1 MGNTEL
7 LNEGNVLTLKGK
19 LPGGSAAHGA
29 CTDHNMINVFQ
40 GKHPSSSA
48 ISTTLVASILVGMRV
63 GILGGTFDPIHIGH
77 LIAASSVYETLNLDS
92 VVFMPAGDPWQKRD
106 RELSTGQQRLEMV
119 KLAIAD
125 DVRFS
130 ASDIEINRSG
140 PTYAIDTIREWNSAN
155 PDDELFWIVGSDA
168 LSGIPTWHEWEAFV
182 SEVTI
187 VAVNRVGQ
195 NDSVPFNFVSVDMP
209 EVRISATELR
219 DRFTNKQDTQYLVP
233 QKVNEYISDQGLYQ
247 A

>member
-1 MGNTEL
+1 
-7 LNEGNVLTLKGK
+7 
-19 LPGGSAAHGA
+19 
-29 CTDHNMINVFQ
+29 MINVFQ
-40 GKHPSSSA
+40 GSTSLISA
-48 ISTTLVASILVGMRV
+48 NSTTLVASILVDMRV
-63 GILGGTFDPIHIGH
+63 GILGGTFDPIHRGH
-77 LIAASSVYETLNLDS
+77 LIAASSVYESLNLDS

-106 RELSTGQQRLEMV
+106 RELSSGQQRLEMV

-125 DVRFS
+125 DARFS

-140 PTYAIDTIREWNSAN
+140 PSYAIDTIREWKSAN
-155 PDDELFWIVGSDA
+155 PNDELFWIVGSDA

-187 VAVNRVGQ
+187 VAVNRIGNREV
-195 NDSVPFNFVSVDMP
+195 VPFDFVSVDMP

-219 DRFTNKQDTQYLVP
+219 DRFTNLQDTQYLVP
-233 QKVNEYISDQGLYQ
+233 QKVSEYIAEQGLYQ

>member
-1 MGNTEL
+1 MVNQ
-7 LNEGNVLTLKGK
+7 
-19 LPGGSAAHGA
+19 
-29 CTDHNMINVFQ
+29 FQ
-40 GKHPSSSA
+40 GGHPSSSA
-48 ISTTLVASILVGMRV
+48 IITTLVASILGDMKV

-77 LIAASSVYETLNLDS
+77 LIAASSVYEALNLDS
-92 VVFMPAGDPWQKRD
+92 IVFMPAGDPWQKRN

-125 DVRFS
+125 DSRFE

-140 PTYAIDTIREWNSAN
+140 PTYAIDTVREWKKAF
-155 PDDELFWIVGSDA
+155 PEQELFWIVGSDA
-168 LSGIPTWHEWEAFV
+168 LGGITTWHEWEAFV

-195 NDSVPFNFVSVDMP
+195 SDSVPFDFISVEMP
-209 EVRISATELR
+209 EVRISATQLR
-219 DRFTNKQDTQYLVP
+219 DRFTNKLDTQYLVP
-233 QKVNEYISDQGLYQ
+233 KKVSDYISDQGLYQ